1 MQRFQLYEKIYLST
15 ELAAAYEDACRKL
28 GLEPLP
34 EDPADS
40 CFVRDSLAKALVNAA
55 KLGERD
61 PAVLSDIAV
70 TFGMRNW
77 HLPKK

>member
-1 MQRFQLYEKIYLST
+1 MQPFQLYEKIYLST
-15 ELAAAYEDACRKL
+15 ELCSAYEDACRKL

-34 EDPADS
+34 ENAADHRY
-40 CFVRDSLAKALVNAA
+40 VRDRLAKALINAA

-61 PAVLSDIAV
+61 PAILSDIAV